1 MNNSFLAPEKE
12 PASPQEKVQER
23 EAWLVRVIE
32 AARAVSESADWSTLK
47 EEVFDGALERFERDL
62 VRESLKPELNSPEMY
77 RLQGQI
83 AWAKKFANIAL
94 LADEYRSEL
103 TNVRKRL
110 SQG

>member
-12 PASPQEKVQER
+12 PVSPQEKVQER

-32 AARAVSESADWSTLK
+32 AARAVSDSAEWSSLK
-47 EEVFDGALERFERDL
+47 EEVFDGVLERLERDL
-62 VRESLKPELNSPEMY
+62 ARESMKPEVNTPELY

-83 AWAKKFANIAL
+83 LWARKYADIAT